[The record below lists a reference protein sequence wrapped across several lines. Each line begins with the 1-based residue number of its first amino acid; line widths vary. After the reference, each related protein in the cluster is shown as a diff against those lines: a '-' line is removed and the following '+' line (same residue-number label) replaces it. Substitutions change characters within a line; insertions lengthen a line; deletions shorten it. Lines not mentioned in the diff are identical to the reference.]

1 MQETETRL
9 IAISKLVRFL
19 VSWHRN
25 ESNPINFIIRL
36 QNFINT
42 AIEITIHG
50 IPNFVSGKGLIF
62 VFRRSQI
69 FGLKPGVSRY
79 STDTLLALGI
89 RFVCLDP
96 YHQVQ
101 FLQFKARIKGE
112 SVAHFKVFLAK
123 RVRSGANSVSY

>member
-50 IPNFVSGKGLIF
+50 IPNSSQERGSYSYLDVADLWLKARGIKIF
-62 VFRRSQI
+62 N
-69 FGLKPGVSRY
+69 RY
-79 STDTLLALGI
+79 SIGTRDS
-89 RFVCLDP
+89 VC
-96 YHQVQ
+96 
-101 FLQFKARIKGE
+101 
-112 SVAHFKVFLAK
+112 
-123 RVRSGANSVSY
+123 VS